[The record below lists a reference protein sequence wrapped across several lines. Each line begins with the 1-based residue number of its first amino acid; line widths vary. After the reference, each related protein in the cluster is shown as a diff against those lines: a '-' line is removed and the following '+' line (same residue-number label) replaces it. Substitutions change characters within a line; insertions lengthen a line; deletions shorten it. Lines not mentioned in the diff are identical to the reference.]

1 MPADISPESV
11 TKDQPGQEQPAINTT
26 HNDTST
32 TLWKTKNIMFNAK
45 QLLDQLLQGAQ
56 SMTTPRNTTTQQ
68 QGKDGLLSNP
78 AVTGALSGVGGG
90 LLAGLLLSNK
100 KIRKIG
106 GNVVAYGG
114 AAALGAIAIT
124 AYRNWQANKDQPAAT
139 PVQPAPPTSQ
149 QTAAL
154 AFDQLPAPQLET
166 HSRAMLAAVIAAA
179 KADGHFDERE
189 KQMIRDQVNQIGD
202 AETVEW
208 VQQEI
213 RKPLDVNQIAAL
225 AISPEMAAEIYLASL
240 VIIDEQNDREK
251 IYLDS
256 LAEQMKL
263 PPPLRLEIARQLQQ
277 SSESQTLAF

>member
-1 MPADISPESV
+1 
-11 TKDQPGQEQPAINTT
+11 
-26 HNDTST
+26 
-32 TLWKTKNIMFNAK
+32 MFNAK

-56 SMTTPRNTTTQQ
+56 SMSTPRNTTTQQ

-78 AVTGALSGVGGG
+78 AVTGALSGIGGG

-100 KIRKIG
+100 KVRKVG
-106 GNVVAYGG
+106 GKVAAYGG

-124 AYRNWQANKDQPAAT
+124 AYRNWQANKEQPNAAPAQQAPAEQQAAAALEFDHLPAA
-139 PVQPAPPTSQ
+139 Q
-149 QTAAL
+149 Q
-154 AFDQLPAPQLET
+154 DSY
-166 HSRAMLAAVIAAA
+166 SRAMLTAIIAAA

-189 KQMIRDQVNQIGD
+189 KQMIRDQVSQIGD
-202 AETVEW
+202 AATVEW

-225 AISPEMAAEIYLASL
+225 AVSPEMAAEIYLASL
-240 VIIDEQNDREK
+240 VIIDQQNDREK

-263 PPPLRLEIARQLQQ
+263 PPPLRMEIARQLQQ
-277 SSESQTLAF
+277 SDEFQALAP